1 MKDNPFRYPM
11 KGPGRPQIL
20 LIGNGLEYES
30 HQKSWQDLLGQLAH
44 PDAIAPGDGICKD
57 IPFPLL
63 YQLITTPLPAKH
75 QLSADELSEQTRHL
89 AQVMRTLK
97 HSTNKY
103 LDMLPGLGADHI
115 MSTNYSYCLEDA
127 FFPGEDFTE
136 SRKRSKHRCYLAE
149 KEDGTPRMERHYRLH
164 TCYLAQSGDRKTG
177 IWHIHGECSAAHGI
191 ILSHDRYGR
200 LLKRVVDACGE
211 QYSVQRGDPRRSRV
225 FTSWPELFL
234 LGDVYVLGLGLT
246 FHEFD
251 LWWLIHRKQRERHG
265 DGRIFFYER
274 RPQKGYDSKHLLMQA
289 NGVVLCDAGCDDSV
303 DYDSFYRAALA
314 DIQRRIAESRSA
326 VT

>member
-1 MKDNPFRYPM
+1 MKENPFRYPM

-20 LIGNGLEYES
+20 LMGNGLEYES
-30 HQKSWQDLLGQLAH
+30 HQKSWEGLLEQLAH
-44 PDAIAPGDGICKD
+44 PDAVAPGDRRCAD
-57 IPFPLL
+57 IPFPLR
-63 YQLITTPLPAKH
+63 YQLITTPLPAKAY
-75 QLSADELSEQTRHL
+75 LSAEELSAQTRHL
-89 AQVMRTLK
+89 DQVMGTLK
-97 HSTNKY
+97 HTTNPY

-115 MSTNYSYCLEDA
+115 MSTNYSYCLEAA
-127 FFPGEDFTE
+127 FFPGEDFTNPG
-136 SRKRSKHRCYLAE
+136 KRSKHRCYLADR
-149 KEDGTPRMERHYRLH
+149 EDGKPLMERHYRLH
-164 TCYLAQSGDRKTG
+164 TCYLARSGDRNTG

-200 LLKRVVDACGE
+200 LLKRIVDACGE
-211 QYSVQRGDPRRSRV
+211 QYAVQSAGLRKY
-225 FTSWPELFL
+225 TSWPELFL

-274 RPQKGYDSKHLLMQA
+274 RPREGYEGKHLLMQA

-303 DYDSFYRAALA
+303 DYDTFYRAALA
-314 DIQRRIAESRSA
+314 EIREKIAASRKP